1 MLTLFTSSTA
11 PTTTLRRRDR
21 KVQAKSTLAV
31 ETLDKRQMLTTW
43 SGAYPSTSYWSMPQT
58 TSAYSIPSSWSM
70 PTYNSYGSYGS
81 YSSAYSPSSTNTY
94 GYGTSL
100 YGTFSSPTPANYS
113 TSSFFNTSPYFSPS
127 ISSFGTSS
135 FSTPTYSSYSPYG
148 TSYGSSNVYTTRPG
162 SSYSGTY
169 APSTYSSYGSSS
181 SSSYT
186 TSMANLQSNYNQL
199 QRLNNQLVSMGGTPV
214 SIPSS
219 VTNTLNN
226 FYGSSSSNPFS
237 GYGGSSSGSY
247 GGYGGSSSSYSNGT
261 VTALRDLSALKNA
274 PAGVYSW
281 GGTSFR
287 WDGKGTSGS
296 ASAVWVQPNG
306 SVFDIGR
313 TTIQQ
318 TAGPR
323 GFVGTAAGRR

>member
-1 MLTLFTSSTA
+1 MLKLFSSST
-11 PTTTLRRRDR
+11 TRTITLRRRDR
-21 KVQAKSTLAV
+21 KVEAKSMLAV
-31 ETLDKRQMLTTW
+31 ETLDKRQMLTSW

-70 PTYNSYGSYGS
+70 PTYSSYGS
-81 YSSAYSPSSTNTY
+81 YSSAYTPSSTNTY
-94 GYGTSL
+94 GYGSSL
-100 YGTFSSPTPANYS
+100 YGTFSSPAPANYS
-113 TSSFFNTSPYFSPS
+113 TSSFFTTSPYFSPS
-127 ISSFGTSS
+127 VSSFGTSS

-148 TSYGSSNVYTTRPG
+148 TSYGSSNVYSTRPG
-162 SSYSGTY
+162 SSYYGTY
-169 APSTYSSYGSSS
+169 GASTYSSYGSGSIS
-181 SSSYT
+181 NYAN
-186 TSMANLQSNYNQL
+186 SMANLQSSYNEL

-226 FYGSSSSNPFS
+226 YYGSSSSNPFS
-237 GYGGSSSGSY
+237 GYGGSSGNSY
-247 GGYGGSSSSYSNGT
+247 GGYGGSNSSYSNGT
-261 VTALRDLSALKNA
+261 ATVLRDLSALKNA

-287 WDGKGTSGS
+287 WDGKGTSGA

-323 GFVGTAAGRR
+323 GFVGTAARRR